1 MSHFIPW
8 PTKKDISECAW
19 KVLEK
24 GALELG
30 SVLVL
35 HRLQYLDIFCQHK
48 NEHLSHYLDV
58 LQ

>member
-35 HRLQYLDIFCQHK
+35 HRHPGATVFGHFLPAQKRTFK
-48 NEHLSHYLDV
+48 SLS
-58 LQ
+58 

>member
-1 MSHFIPW
+1 MSNFIPW

-35 HRLQYLDIFCQHK
+35 AVAPASWSYSIWTFFASTKTDI
-48 NEHLSHYLDV
+48 
-58 LQ
+58 

>member
-8 PTKKDISECAW
+8 PTKKDISEFAW
-19 KVLEK
+19 KVLEQ

-35 HRLQYLDIFCQHK
+35 HLHPGATVFGDFLPPQKWTFK
-48 NEHLSHYLDV
+48 SLS
-58 LQ
+58 